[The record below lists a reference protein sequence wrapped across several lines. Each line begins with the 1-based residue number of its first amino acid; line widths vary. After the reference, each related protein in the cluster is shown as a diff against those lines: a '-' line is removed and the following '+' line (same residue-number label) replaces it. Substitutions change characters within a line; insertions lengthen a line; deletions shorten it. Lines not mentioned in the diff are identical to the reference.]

1 MVTLHQVNQ
10 KGIAPYQLAMYALV
24 HNMENETHTF
34 DVQMDRSP
42 ALSHKPAAMKFGHPL
57 TRVFKSGTR
66 CVQMGALMGFSSKFV
81 MCTPLH
87 RPRALLE
94 KVVLELKDEGFL
106 MLG

>member
-10 KGIAPYQLAMYALV
+10 KGIAPYQLAVHALV

-34 DVQMDRSP
+34 DVQMDRNP

-81 MCTPLH
+81 MRTPLH
-87 RPRALLE
+87 RPCALLE

-106 MLG
+106 LWG

>member
-10 KGIAPYQLAMYALV
+10 KCIAPYQLAVYALV

-34 DVQMDRSP
+34 DVQMNRSP

-66 CVQMGALMGFSSKFV
+66 CVQTGALIGFSSKFV
-81 MCTPLH
+81 KLLTLH
-87 RPRALLE
+87 HLSMQWIIRKESIHFYMRSLE
-94 KVVLELKDEGFL
+94 
-106 MLG
+106 